1 MLVTVFCEKI
11 ANVKVGEIISPCVN
25 MTGDRVSVLKNGF
38 SMDEELLLI
47 AKKVIFDSARMTLAN
62 GNKIIKISESE
73 TNLLLAFH
81 RGIYKK
87 EDIIDF
93 VWKNRAGCVSESSY
107 YKLINQMRNN
117 FSLVGLKADDI
128 VTRPRIGVSLSL
140 PLEPLK
146 KQRSE
151 AGEQTSDTARGKD
164 SRQTHLAEGKK
175 ITAKIR
181 HLVLTMLLMLLT
193 AIAMLFQHAPVQNKH
208 KSTFRMLGDKDGYI
222 FFKMASDKVTFKE
235 VVSAYNTLTLPLC
248 RQNGHYLYYLREPN
262 MNLFL
267 QCLNPVE
274 TAVPKCITI
283 KERY

>member
-1 MLVTVFCEKI
+1 MVIRLLKSLSRRQTYFLPSI
-11 ANVKVGEIISPCVN
+11 AVYI
-25 MTGDRVSVLKNGF
+25 
-38 SMDEELLLI
+38 
-47 AKKVIFDSARMTLAN
+47 
-62 GNKIIKISESE
+62 
-73 TNLLLAFH
+73 
-81 RGIYKK
+81 KK

-140 PLEPLK
+140 PLEPFK
-146 KQRSE
+146 TTFGSRRTGQRYS
-151 AGEQTSDTARGKD
+151 AGKD

-175 ITAKIR
+175 FTAKIR
-181 HLVLTMLLMLLT
+181 LLVLTMLLMLLT

-235 VVSAYNTLTLPLC
+235 VVSAYNT
-248 RQNGHYLYYLREPN
+248 
-262 MNLFL
+262 
-267 QCLNPVE
+267 
-274 TAVPKCITI
+274 
-283 KERY
+283 

>member
-1 MLVTVFCEKI
+1 
-11 ANVKVGEIISPCVN
+11 
-25 MTGDRVSVLKNGF
+25 
-38 SMDEELLLI
+38 MDEELLLI

-107 YKLINQMRNN
+107 YELINQMRNN

-175 ITAKIR
+175 FTAKIR
-181 HLVLTMLLMLLT
+181 LLVLTMLLMLLT

>member
-128 VTRPRIGVSLSL
+128 VTRPRIGVSLSQ
-140 PLEPLK
+140 PLEPFK
-146 KQRSE
+146 NNVRKQANRP
-151 AGEQTSDTARGKD
+151 AIQRGVKTVVRLI
-164 SRQTHLAEGKK
+164 SRRVKNLPPK
-175 ITAKIR
+175 
-181 HLVLTMLLMLLT
+181 
-193 AIAMLFQHAPVQNKH
+193 
-208 KSTFRMLGDKDGYI
+208 YI
-222 FFKMASDKVTFKE
+222 FW
-235 VVSAYNTLTLPLC
+235 C
-248 RQNGHYLYYLREPN
+248 
-262 MNLFL
+262 
-267 QCLNPVE
+267 
-274 TAVPKCITI
+274 
-283 KERY
+283 

>member
-1 MLVTVFCEKI
+1 MD
-11 ANVKVGEIISPCVN
+11 EIILPCVN
-25 MTGDRVSVLKNGF
+25 MAGDRVSVLKNGF
-38 SMDEELLLI
+38 AMDEESLLI

-117 FSLVGLKADDI
+117 FALIGLKAADI

-140 PLEPLK
+140 PLEPFK
-146 KQRSE
+146 DERSE
-151 AGEQTSDTARGKD
+151 AGENTRDTMREKD
-164 SRQTHLAEGKK
+164 NRQTHLAEGKK
-175 ITAKIR
+175 FSAKIR
-181 HLVLTMLLMLLT
+181 LLVLAMLLMLLT
-193 AIAMLFQHAPVQNKH
+193 AVAMLFQHAPAQSKQ
-208 KSTFRMLGDKDGYI
+208 KSSFRMLGNKNGYI
-222 FFKMASDKVTFKE
+222 FFRMASDKVTFKE

>member
-1 MLVTVFCEKI
+1 M
-11 ANVKVGEIISPCVN
+11 AP
-25 MTGDRVSVLKNGF
+25 
-38 SMDEELLLI
+38 
-47 AKKVIFDSARMTLAN
+47 
-62 GNKIIKISESE
+62 
-73 TNLLLAFH
+73 
-81 RGIYKK
+81 
-87 EDIIDF
+87 
-93 VWKNRAGCVSESSY
+93 
-107 YKLINQMRNN
+107 
-117 FSLVGLKADDI
+117 
-128 VTRPRIGVSLSL
+128 L
-140 PLEPLK
+140 PK

-151 AGEQTSDTARGKD
+151 AGEQASDTARGKD

-175 ITAKIR
+175 FTAKIR
-181 HLVLTMLLMLLT
+181 LLVLTMLLMLLT